1 MANNKLKLT
10 SELSLKDVALDS
22 SQFYIPKKIKVDFS
36 KARPRF
42 RYKNG
47 KATDT
52 VEAYVL
58 NGIDERTAT
67 AIEQDLIDVEDVKT
81 FTVEVFGSFD
91 EIENAIENGQFA
103 FIEPLDV
110 KVMAKWVDGRNAG
123 YKGLK
128 LVARGLKL
136 L

>member
-22 SQFYIPKKIKVDFS
+22 SQFYIPKKIKIDFLQ
-36 KARPRF
+36 ARPRF
-42 RYKNG
+42 KYKNG

-52 VEAYVL
+52 IEAYIL
-58 NGIDERTAT
+58 NGIDDRTAT
-67 AIEQDLIDVEDVKT
+67 AIEQGVIDAEDVKT
-81 FTVEVFGSFD
+81 FTVEVLGSFD
-91 EIENAIENGQFA
+91 EIENAIENGQFV
-103 FIEPLDV
+103 FIEPLDA

-123 YKGLK
+123 YKGMK